1 MLLSKRQRFRLRDLV
16 VRGQPVQVMRSSPLV
31 SLLLAL
37 CHASTATG
45 SRTRNLSSFSLITPR
60 TASRP
65 RSGGISTTTT
75 AAVATATPD
84 ADFTLASTL
93 ALSRNYRALR
103 VQRARVPKLV
113 CEVPGDLVL
122 GGLMMVHE
130 RGEARTC
137 GPIMPQ
143 GGVQAL
149 ETMVYTLDYV
159 NRNTTLLPGMTLG
172 AHILDD
178 CDKDTY
184 GLEQSVD
191 FIKGKRDITS
201 GSMAPIYSAAS
212 NVYTGR
218 RVAGRRA

>member
-1 MLLSKRQRFRLRDLV
+1 
-16 VRGQPVQVMRSSPLV
+16 MRSSPLV

-37 CHASTATG
+37 CHASTTTG

-60 TASRP
+60 IASR
-65 RSGGISTTTT
+65 SAGSISTTTT
-75 AAVATATPD
+75 AAAASVTPD

-93 ALSRNYRALR
+93 ALSRNHRALR

-159 NRNTTLLPGMTLG
+159 NRNTSLLPGMTLG

-191 FIKGKRDITS
+191 FIKGKRDITW
-201 GSMAPIYSAAS
+201 GVDDADLF
-212 NVYTGR
+212 
-218 RVAGRRA
+218 

>member
-1 MLLSKRQRFRLRDLV
+1 
-16 VRGQPVQVMRSSPLV
+16 MRSGPLMA
-31 SLLLAL
+31 LLLAL
-37 CHASTATG
+37 CHSPSAAG
-45 SRTRNLSSFSLITPR
+45 SRTRELPSFNLVAPR
-60 TASRP
+60 TALW
-65 RSGGISTTTT
+65 SGPSGDRVRT
-75 AAVATATPD
+75 AAAGAG
-84 ADFTLASTL
+84 ADLTLANAL
-93 ALSRNYRALR
+93 VLSRNPRAP
-103 VQRARVPKLV
+103 RARGDRPPKLV
-113 CEVPGDLVL
+113 CELPGNLVL

-159 NRNTTLLPGMTLG
+159 NQHPTLLRGRGITLG

-191 FIKGKRDITS
+191 FIKGKRHITS
-201 GSMAPIYSAAS
+201 GSI
-212 NVYTGR
+212 TG
-218 RVAGRRA
+218 VRRANLGRCPLRAPDAGGVRGGEGSRGWRDRG